1 MPDPRRL
8 GPIVTSYGHPCVQ
21 VDVELSRSLYRERL
35 HLWVDYIH
43 NRPPALASPPPSL
56 NSAPAPFSAMA
67 PPPPP
72 PSMPR
77 PLWEDEDQD
86 EDEDEDDAVM
96 SQDEEQRQRRM
107 PRKEPFFLGH
117 YIDSS
122 RSRRTVLVD
131 IGSTDV
137 ETGIGFFLRR

>member
-1 MPDPRRL
+1 
-8 GPIVTSYGHPCVQ
+8 
-21 VDVELSRSLYRERL
+21 VDVELSKSLYRERL

-43 NRPPALASPPPSL
+43 NRPAYASPPLSL

-77 PLWEDEDQD
+77 PLWAEDEDQD
-86 EDEDEDDAVM
+86 EDEDDEDAVM
-96 SQDEEQRQRRM
+96 SKEEEQRQRRM